1 MKNCPMYSLRSSVLP
16 SLRSGPGAVFSK
28 WPLRIDSSKSDY
40 DFAALGLGA
49 NDFCES
55 EVSLWFWC
63 WKKQVIREGKGRFF
77 FVSLAL
83 RSLTSWFYCLGVLNI
98 GGGFLSF
105 KTSLTSFYKIFSGLH
120 QNPLYLPT
128 ICAVS
133 RLFWKM
139 VHNYNFWR
147 IGLNSASVRFT
158 WIGRGRYRVHYQVFL
173 FFERLLSAFSQA
185 TALDHAQVLLARSLP
200 VLWCGFAIFDKNHWF
215 YWDF

>member
-1 MKNCPMYSLRSSVLP
+1 MYSLRSSVLP

-40 DFAALGLGA
+40 DFAALRSFMLAALGPVMRILA
-49 NDFCES
+49 CDQRSFD
-55 EVSLWFWC
+55 VQDV
-63 WKKQVIREGKGRFF
+63 KKAVFQRVEARFF

-133 RLFWKM
+133 RLF
-139 VHNYNFWR
+139 
-147 IGLNSASVRFT
+147 
-158 WIGRGRYRVHYQVFL
+158 
-173 FFERLLSAFSQA
+173 
-185 TALDHAQVLLARSLP
+185 
-200 VLWCGFAIFDKNHWF
+200 
-215 YWDF
+215 